1 MYTQLVEILLLDMGI
16 KTDMMPMSAH
26 EPKGEKTYFYCLWN
40 THRKKAQTLI
50 LPCITGR
57 QERK

>member
-26 EPKGEKTYFYCLWN
+26 EPKGEK
-40 THRKKAQTLI
+40 AQTLI
-50 LPCITGR
+50 IPCITGR

>member
-26 EPKGEKTYFYCLWN
+26 EPKGEKTYISIACG
-40 THRKKAQTLI
+40 TRI
-50 LPCITGR
+50 
-57 QERK
+57 ERKHKH